1 LLKSLARSSTVLATA
16 VCAAL
21 IGTAALAQSGV
32 TPPDVSSLQSINTTP
47 TQEAAPAPAL
57 GAVAAVVNDDIISD
71 YDLRQRMMFYL
82 MTTGVR
88 PTQENLPQIQQQA
101 LSSLVDE
108 RLELQE
114 LRKMEKT
121 QKFTIIADDSE
132 VDGQLGQI
140 AKENNL
146 TLATLKAQMA
156 RAGVDIS
163 TLREQIRAQTSW
175 QRMIRG
181 RYGSRIRIGQSQID
195 MQLQRLKA
203 SAGKPQYQLA
213 EIYLDPQR
221 AGGMNEALTGAN
233 QLVAQIQQ
241 GAPFPAV
248 ARQFSSAPSAAS
260 GGDMGWVSQGEL
272 SPELAAAVEQMTPN
286 TLSQPIQATDG
297 VYILFLRAKRAGS
310 ASTLVSLK
318 QAAVELGA
326 DAPADKIAAAGQTL
340 TALQAQGLTCD
351 NLEASAAKASGVVAS
366 DLGEADVNDLS
377 GGFRTAAESLP
388 IGQLSAP
395 IRTATG
401 VHALM
406 VCGRR
411 TSDAQLPS
419 AKEIESKL
427 LGEQLTMV
435 SRRYLRDL
443 RNTATIETP

>member
-1 LLKSLARSSTVLATA
+1 MIKCLARSSTVLATA
-16 VCAAL
+16 VGAAL
-21 IGTAALAQSGV
+21 IGTAALAQDAV
-32 TPPDVSSLQSINTTP
+32 QAVNTPPAA
-47 TQEAAPAPAL
+47 AAPEPAL
-57 GAVAAVVNDDIISD
+57 GAVAAVVNDEIISA

-88 PTQENLPQIQQQA
+88 PTPETLPQIQQQA
-101 LSSLVDE
+101 LTALVDE
-108 RLELQE
+108 RLQLQE

-121 QKFTIIADDSE
+121 QKFQIIADDAE
-132 VDGQLGQI
+132 VDQSIAQI

-146 TLATLKAQMA
+146 SFDKLKAQMSQ
-156 RAGVDIS
+156 AGVDIG

-181 RYGSRIRIGQSQID
+181 RYGSRVRIGQNQID

-213 EIYLDPQR
+213 EIYIDPGR
-221 AGGMNEALTGAN
+221 AGGMNEAVAGAT

-260 GGDMGWVSQGEL
+260 GGDMGWVSQSEL
-272 SPELAAAVEQMTPN
+272 PAELAAAAEQMTPG
-286 TLSQPIQATDG
+286 TLSQPIQASDG

-318 QAAVELGA
+318 QAAIQLGA
-326 DAPADKIAAAGQTL
+326 DAPADKIEAAGKTL
-340 TALQAQGLTCD
+340 TALQSQGLTCA
-351 NLEASAAKASGVVAS
+351 NLESEAAKIPGVVAS
-366 DLGEADVNDLS
+366 DLGEADLNDLS
-377 GGFRTAAESLP
+377 GDFRRAAETLP
-388 IGQLSAP
+388 DNQLSAP
-395 IRTATG
+395 IRTQAG
-401 VHALM
+401 IHSLM

-411 TSDAQLPS
+411 TSDAQLPGP
-419 AKEIESKL
+419 KDIENKL
-427 LGEQLTMV
+427 LGEQLTML

-443 RNTATIETP
+443 RNSATIETP

>member
-16 VCAAL
+16 VGAAL

-32 TPPDVSSLQSINTTP
+32 TPPDVSGLQSVNTP
-47 TQEAAPAPAL
+47 PAQEAAPAPAL

-101 LSSLVDE
+101 LASLVDE

-121 QKFTIIADDSE
+121 QKFSIISDDAE
-132 VDGQLGQI
+132 VDAQIGQI

-146 TLATLKAQMA
+146 TLDSLKAQMA

-195 MQLQRLKA
+195 MQLSRLKA
-203 SAGKPQYQLA
+203 TAGKPQYQLA
-213 EIYLDPQR
+213 EIYIDPQR
-221 AGGMNEALTGAN
+221 AGGMQEAMNGAA
-233 QLVAQIQQ
+233 QLVTQIQQ

-272 SPELAAAVEQMTPN
+272 PAELAAAAEQMAPN
-286 TLSQPIQATDG
+286 SLSQPIQASDG
-297 VYILFLRAKRAGS
+297 VYILYLRGKRAGS
-310 ASTLVSLK
+310 ASTLVNLK
-318 QAAVELGA
+318 QAAVQLGA
-326 DAPADKIAAAGQTL
+326 DAPADKIEAAKQTL
-340 TALQAQGLTCD
+340 ASLQGKGLTCD
-351 NLEASAAKASGVVAS
+351 NLQAEVGKVPGVVAG

-377 GGFRTAAESLP
+377 GEFRQAAESLP
-388 IGQLSAP
+388 PGQLSPP
-395 IRTATG
+395 IRTAVG

-419 AKEIESKL
+419 SKEIENKL

-443 RNTATIETP
+443 RNSATIETP